1 MAKKSRSRRAR
12 SAAEVR
18 RRPSQAARSSQRAP
32 TPAAAPS
39 PASRR
44 REETEADRLT
54 TASGGAVDFRAEYR
68 YVLADLKRLGILAAA
83 MFALL
88 VLLSFIL

>member
-12 SAAEVR
+12 SAEELR
-18 RRPSQAARSSQRAP
+18 RRPSQTPRSVQRAP
-32 TPAAAPS
+32 ASGAASSVAT
-39 PASRR
+39 RR
-44 REETEADRLT
+44 REEAESERPAPT
-54 TASGGAVDFRAEYR
+54 GGAAVDFRAEYR

-88 VLLSFIL
+88 VVLSFIL

>member
-12 SAAEVR
+12 SAAAAR
-18 RRPSQAARSSQRAP
+18 RRPSQAARSPQRAP
-32 TPAAAPS
+32 AAPVS
-39 PASRR
+39 SSAAPRR
-44 REETEADRLT
+44 REEVEPDRSPA
-54 TASGGAVDFRAEYR
+54 ASGGSVDFRSEYR

-88 VLLSFIL
+88 VVLSFII